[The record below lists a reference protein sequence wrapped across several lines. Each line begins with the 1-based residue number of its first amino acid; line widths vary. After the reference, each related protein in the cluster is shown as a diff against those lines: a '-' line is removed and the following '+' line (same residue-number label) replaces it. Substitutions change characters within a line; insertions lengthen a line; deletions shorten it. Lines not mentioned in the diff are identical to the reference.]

1 MAETSTEE
9 NAPSDLDESTH
20 RELSAM
26 YRDASANIQFAKL
39 VQWIVIG
46 LSALVYSTA
55 VTTVNLGQS
64 GRTLANLFTIAII
77 LLSCGAMFMLFM
89 YQMWQFNEI
98 KRIRR
103 IEKHFSTLCRRI
115 NNIESRGERNV
126 ERYTMLFAMAAAVMS
141 GALVT
146 IFAIR

>member
-1 MAETSTEE
+1 MAETSKEE
-9 NAPSDLDESTH
+9 NEPSDLDETTH
-20 RELSAM
+20 LELSAM
-26 YRDASANIQFAKL
+26 YRDASVNILFAKL

-46 LSALVYSTA
+46 LSSIVFATA
-55 VTTVNLGQS
+55 VTAVNLSPS
-64 GRTLANLFTIAII
+64 GKTLANLFTIAII
-77 LLSCGAMFMLFM
+77 LLTCGAMFMLFM

-126 ERYTMLFAMAAAVMS
+126 ERYTMLFAMAAAVAC
-141 GALVT
+141 GALVA